1 MLMTTY
7 QCSESLGLEQEVKA
21 MLVLTRR
28 PNERIEIGENR
39 ITVTV
44 LEVHGGRVRLGIE
57 APASVGIRRQEIVR
71 TLPCAVACSASG
83 SPESVVREF

>member
-1 MLMTTY
+1 MLMTTC
-7 QCSESLGLEQEVKA
+7 QCSESFGREQEVEA

-28 PNERIEIGENR
+28 SNERIEIGDNR

-71 TLPCAVACSASG
+71 TLPCAFACGDSG
-83 SPESVVREF
+83 SPDSVVREF